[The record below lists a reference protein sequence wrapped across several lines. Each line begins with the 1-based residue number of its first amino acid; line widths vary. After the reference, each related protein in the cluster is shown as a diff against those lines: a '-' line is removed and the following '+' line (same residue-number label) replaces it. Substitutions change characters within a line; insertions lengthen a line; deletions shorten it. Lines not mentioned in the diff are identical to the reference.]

1 MCHAYP
7 EFNLGPLFLLKD
19 LAGLIYEKRKKN
31 YVFKRKP
38 GGSLVSHFSLL
49 RDTVEGAAVDTHR
62 KVEIEKAHLPTSLWK
77 MA

>member
-1 MCHAYP
+1 MHVS
-7 EFNLGPLFLLKD
+7 G
-19 LAGLIYEKRKKN
+19 KN

-38 GGSLVSHFSLL
+38 GGSLVSHFSKL
-49 RDTVEGAAVDTHR
+49 RDTVEGTAVDTHR

>member
-1 MCHAYP
+1 MHVS
-7 EFNLGPLFLLKD
+7 G
-19 LAGLIYEKRKKN
+19 KN

-38 GGSLVSHFSLL
+38 GGSLVSHFSKL
-49 RDTVEGAAVDTHR
+49 RGAVDTHR